1 MAFTIS
7 TDKIAIQSILRND
20 PYLTEYLEFSPKEIY
35 RVKATD
41 DILGITDS
49 KSSLKQQI
57 FIYNTEPEPTINP
70 LIYGIVYEVDVSV
83 PRGKDGSA
91 DLAIEQIIALLHGT
105 EVSNVHR
112 LELIEPPTTLASE
125 TSLYQIGARFVI
137 YETLYNKIKKYET
150 NNRRPSFGTS

>member
-83 PRGKDGSA
+83 PRGKDGTA
-91 DLAIEQIIALLHGT
+91 DLAIEQIMALLHGT
-105 EVSNVHR
+105 EISNVHM
-112 LELIEPPTTLASE
+112 LQIIDPPTVLASE
-125 TSLYQIGARFVI
+125 TSLYQIGVRFI
-137 YETLYNKIKKYET
+137 CYET
-150 NNRRPSFGTS
+150 NIMKVKCVPNKRKD